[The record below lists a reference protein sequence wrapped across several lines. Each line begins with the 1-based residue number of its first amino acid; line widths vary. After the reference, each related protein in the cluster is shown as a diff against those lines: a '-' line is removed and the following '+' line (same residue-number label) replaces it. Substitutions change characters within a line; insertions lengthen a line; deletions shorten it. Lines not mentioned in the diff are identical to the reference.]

1 MYKSGQHKVT
11 QLLLCYIITNFHVD
25 LYIKYVTP
33 YAPYRV
39 RLPPLNPNHNYQ
51 YFIPLPNHIPFFL
64 PIIFWHLV
72 VAVQPRKMV
81 IQLRGTDN
89 TYQIKAEKLGILSAF
104 FICAHLFYI
113 MILSA
118 KIIQLIVFLWYFSK
132 LELGLALEWFHNDMF
147 YKTKKYQ
154 LMLFQKFSIC
164 RYQIRY
170 RYFG

>member
-33 YAPYRV
+33 YAQYRV
-39 RLPPLNPNHNYQ
+39 RLPPLKPNHNYQ
-51 YFIPLPNHIPFFL
+51 YFIPLPNHIPFFCPSSFGTFL
-64 PIIFWHLV
+64 LLSSPEKQLFSSGAPIILI
-72 VAVQPRKMV
+72 K
-81 IQLRGTDN
+81 LRQRN
-89 TYQIKAEKLGILSAF
+89 WGILSAF

-118 KIIQLIVFLWYFSK
+118 KIIQLIVFLSYLSK
-132 LELGLALEWFHNDMF
+132 LELALALEWLHNNMF